1 MRSILKRA
9 LAEARHLPQT
19 VQLVWAAT
27 ARWTALWLV
36 LLLAQGLLPAF
47 AVYLTKGVVD
57 GLLAATGSGVASNA
71 GANAGWA
78 AIGPLLKTAT
88 VLAGVMVLQVLANGA
103 AGWVRVL
110 QTEIL
115 QDYISR
121 QIHEKSISVGMRFYD
136 FPDFYDHLHRAR
148 DEAQHRP
155 AALLGVAGGLL
166 QSAVTLLAVGALLV
180 PYGVWLPIALI
191 VSSLPSLVLVIN
203 NSLRRREWNKRA
215 TPQIRK
221 TWYYDHLLTAREVAA
236 EIRVYGS
243 GPSFSNA
250 FQALRRRLREEQLDL
265 VRREVAGELLAA
277 LLGLTVGAAAAAWV
291 VSQAVQGRITAGALA
306 MFFAAFVQGQALMR
320 SLLQNAAQF
329 YINSLF
335 LGNLFEFLALEP
347 ERQAWVRRRLR
358 QSHRSK
364 LD

>member
-9 LAEARHLPQT
+9 LAEARYLPQT

-36 LLLAQGLLPAF
+36 LLLAQGLLPAV

-57 GLLAATGSGVASNA
+57 GLLAATGSGVGTS
-71 GANAGWA
+71 AGWA
-78 AIGPLLKTAT
+78 AMGPLLRPAT
-88 VLAGVMVLQVLANGA
+88 LLAGVMVLQVLANGA
-103 AGWVRVL
+103 AGWVHVL

-121 QIHEKSISVGMRFYD
+121 KIHEKSISVGMRFYD

-155 AALLGVAGGLL
+155 AALLGVTGGLL

-191 VSSLPSLVLVIN
+191 VSSLPSLGLVIQ

-215 TPQIRK
+215 TPQ
-221 TWYYDHLLTAREVAA
+221 TC
-236 EIRVYGS
+236 
-243 GPSFSNA
+243 
-250 FQALRRRLREEQLDL
+250 
-265 VRREVAGELLAA
+265 
-277 LLGLTVGAAAAAWV
+277 
-291 VSQAVQGRITAGALA
+291 
-306 MFFAAFVQGQALMR
+306 
-320 SLLQNAAQF
+320 
-329 YINSLF
+329 
-335 LGNLFEFLALEP
+335 
-347 ERQAWVRRRLR
+347 ERPGTTTTC
-358 QSHRSK
+358 
-364 LD
+364 